1 MEKEAGSTS
10 DGESLRAL
18 VEALQ
23 KQLQKK
29 QTFETATSALTGL
42 VQHRYATA
50 VPSDQALLY
59 TAVCRAATVLT
70 TRFTAPGFWKSGL
83 HLFES
88 TAAVVKQPEQ
98 RKKMLSFVQQ
108 AHAFLGEKPS
118 EQEED
123 NLPATM
129 RAGTSS
135 GFLFEGQ
142 LTVDSEPPPPHW
154 LQAQNAF
161 ASLISRG
168 RNFPE
173 METQPAAAAAAATSV
188 PAVPARETDQDGV
201 EEDIPET
208 TEEIAGQ
215 QLRDE
220 IQAIINRV
228 NASQVLDGEFVGL
241 EEAIQ
246 ATLEDAASVPRGAP
260 PASKE
265 AVAKLPIRE
274 VTQADLLSSRG
285 EDQVTECAVC
295 REAMAVGDK
304 MQVMPCK
311 HDFHVDCLK
320 PWLDEHNSCPVCRY
334 QMRTDD
340 EEYEDNKAYENA
352 LRGGEFMYI

>member
-18 VEALQ
+18 VEGLQ

-50 VPSDQALLY
+50 ALSDQALLY

-83 HLFES
+83 RLFES

-98 RKKMLSFVQQ
+98 RRKMVSFVQQ

-123 NLPATM
+123 NVPATM

-161 ASLISRG
+161 ASLIK
-168 RNFPE
+168 
-173 METQPAAAAAAATSV
+173 
-188 PAVPARETDQDGV
+188 
-201 EEDIPET
+201 
-208 TEEIAGQ
+208 EIAAQ

-220 IQAIINRV
+220 IQAIINGV

-274 VTQADLLSSRG
+274 VTQDDLLSSRG